1 MKKLSLYIFLVLM
14 WCSVANA
21 LPKCEGDETQ
31 WTNCQGIYLKKEVVP
46 GWTRDFTGEFGSVP
60 GKRHG
65 KGASKIYK
73 DGILN
78 ATYVGEYK
86 DDKAHGQGTESL
98 ANGSKYVGEYQNGK
112 PNGFGIMTFPRKPTL
127 TGDKLIGQF
136 KNGETDGQA
145 AFIRANG
152 QITKGEYRG
161 FELINDQSLPLC
173 DRKKSYQT
181 YNNCQNLGM
190 YFSPKGDKYGD
201 DPENFEGKIFN
212 GEYKNGKL
220 NGIGMIISTL
230 PNKEME
236 YVGELKNSFIE
247 GFGSMTF
254 IDGSEYVGFFKKE
267 VLEGEGILIYSDQS
281 KAKSKKKKLVYFG
294 NFKNGKKSGKGT
306 LIIENENIIR
316 GVWKEGKLLN

>member
-136 KNGETDGQA
+136 KNGEPDGQA

-254 IDGSEYVGFFKKE
+254 IDGSEYVGYFKKE